1 MEISVLPTSTAKGDF
16 KLAFFL
22 NSRFNLIQ
30 FLFRITLLFI
40 VWSRLF
46 NTCAKENFLLLFLL
60 PWCHGYFLLLTNE
73 SSGQPSCRKQE
84 KMDEVEVECK
94 AGTYPNLDDIVV
106 EDEGPTL
113 LLPCIVCNKTFKPEV
128 LQRHSKVCEKNA
140 HKKRKTFDSFK
151 QRVQGTDLAEFLP
164 FSTVQK
170 KVPHSDKPISPKKAS
185 SRWKENHE
193 AFVSAIRA
201 ARGEGS
207 DTPGGSGDSRSVLRP
222 PDHEQC
228 PYCERHFGRKAFD
241 RHQEWCREQHSR
253 QPPAPASVQAKERL
267 EARIKYRA
275 PPIKSK
281 RAITREKYS
290 PLVQR
295 KVRQVS
301 PSSSSNYSSATGS
314 ATSSAGSSRHT
325 PQSQQE
331 QSNRLSKSGNV
342 TSGRSQ
348 SKDSANALGFSRGV
362 VGRSS
367 LRSSQRSAPRPTSP
381 TKQSS
386 GIGKLPASPIL
397 RRHSEDS
404 RRVLEKDDIAIA
416 SAGLRKLQTRN
427 PLGKHDSKTQDTPK
441 IITEKKNDL
450 CSASTANTPTM
461 HIEINSKQ
469 IKDNTNNSKSSKNDL
484 LWSGS
489 YQEEPYDPYASAER
503 QMLELLR
510 SDSACNMS
518 KKQKH
523 ESPSPAPSIS
533 PMPSP
538 ALSPKPSP
546 LETSPTS
553 AFTRYAKELE
563 STETGFQKETYS
575 ESPGNPK
582 VNDAIN
588 SCGTDDHST
597 LSEELHKKLSNVP
610 GTQRTELLEESPPDV
625 NQLLPVSKSKSEAP
639 QTVHPVKPQPPP
651 RSNRR
656 LASLPL
662 CNNSIDLVVSGS
674 AMHPLLQS
682 SQSEEA
688 VLKDTE
694 SVPYTDFDHRPK
706 TYDLDSK
713 TGKEMIEKGGW
724 FCEKAVFSE
733 LDSPIVIDSANGGK
747 IEVLNLENRDD
758 RMRRRETRESRE
770 VREITE
776 QESNI
781 TDIDN
786 LLEEVVR
793 MQHSVSMLSEVDP
806 SNSKANTMPVNI
818 SSARSRRNRAGKMHI
833 EDYLFP
839 AELLERENNNF
850 GTSADTSER
859 SNSVF
864 GSTKS
869 RKSSSKGRR
878 LIEDMLFPQG
888 IDLNANSDYLED
900 SDVVVSVNALTTMSK
915 PSEELS
921 SKMNA
926 VFSHYPTS
934 PVALTSKAPSV
945 CDNSDSI
952 SRPKPMSLSTHSSIR
967 NGCNGGNDK
976 DASSTPMSPMQPLN
990 QSRQSA
996 SSRLSADSAYS
1007 RSPIP
1012 QIRRQGSVG
1021 AQDIHRQ
1028 GAESPQSIISQ
1039 SLAQSLVLSSSGSES
1054 SLPPLSSSL
1063 SMKRGNQS
1071 KHECVTP
1078 SSDIVSATTPLLPKL
1093 SKFCHQ
1099 CGTKFLIS
1107 VAKFCHECGA
1117 ARLEI
1122 C

>member
-1 MEISVLPTSTAKGDF
+1 
-16 KLAFFL
+16 
-22 NSRFNLIQ
+22 
-30 FLFRITLLFI
+30 
-40 VWSRLF
+40 
-46 NTCAKENFLLLFLL
+46 
-60 PWCHGYFLLLTNE
+60 
-73 SSGQPSCRKQE
+73 
-84 KMDEVEVECK
+84 MDEVEVDCK

-106 EDEGPTL
+106 EDDGPTL

-128 LQRHSKVCEKNA
+128 LQRHSKVCEKNV

-170 KVPHSDKPISPKKAS
+170 KVSSSDKAISPKIPS

-207 DTPGGSGDSRSVLRP
+207 DASGGSGDSRSVLRP

-241 RHQEWCREQHSR
+241 RHQDWCREQHSR
-253 QPPAPASVQAKERL
+253 QPPVTASIQAKERL

-301 PSSSSNYSSATGS
+301 PSSSSNFSSTTGS

-331 QSNRLSKSGNV
+331 QSNRLSKSGNI
-342 TSGRSQ
+342 SGRSQ
-348 SKDSANALGFSRGV
+348 PKDSASSLGFNRGTA
-362 VGRSS
+362 GRTS
-367 LRSSQRSAPRPTSP
+367 LRSSQRTAARPSSP
-381 TKQSS
+381 TKSS
-386 GIGKLPASPIL
+386 TGSGKLPASPIL
-397 RRHSEDS
+397 RRTTEDS
-404 RRVLEKDDIAIA
+404 RRVHDKDDMAVTSA
-416 SAGLRKLQTRN
+416 SLRKLQSRN
-427 PLGKHDSKTQDTPK
+427 PPVKHESKILDTPK
-441 IITEKKNDL
+441 MTAEKKLDES
-450 CSASTANTPTM
+450 CAPAANTPTL
-461 HIEINSKQ
+461 HIEINTKQ
-469 IKDNTNNSKSSKNDL
+469 LKDNTNNSKSAKNDQ
-484 LWSGS
+484 LWRNHSSVKLQPLPLRKSLRGS
-489 YQEEPYDPYASAER
+489 YNQEEPYDPYASAER
-503 QMLELLR
+503 QMMELLR
-510 SDSACNMS
+510 SDSACNIS
-518 KKQKH
+518 KKQKQK
-523 ESPSPAPSIS
+523 SPSPAPSIS

-538 ALSPKPSP
+538 TLSPKPSP

-563 STETGFQKETYS
+563 SPEPSFQKETCGECPDKPQVAEAS
-575 ESPGNPK
+575 KNCGMDDDSPLVDG
-582 VNDAIN
+582 
-588 SCGTDDHST
+588 
-597 LSEELHKKLSNVP
+597 LHKNLSNVAEA
-610 GTQRTELLEESPPDV
+610 QRNELLKEFPL
-625 NQLLPVSKSKSEAP
+625 QLNHQLPEPKAKVP
-639 QTVHPVKPQPPP
+639 QTMYPVQPQPPP

-662 CNNSIDLVVSGS
+662 YKNPNDLIVSGVS
-674 AMHPLLQS
+674 AIHPTLQT
-682 SQSEEA
+682 SQSVEA
-688 VLKDTE
+688 VPQDITSIATPDLDN
-694 SVPYTDFDHRPK
+694 RPK
-706 TYDLDSK
+706 TYDLDSSK
-713 TGKEMIEKGGW
+713 KEIIKKGGRYNVN
-724 FCEKAVFSE
+724 EKAMLSE
-733 LDSPIVIDSANGGK
+733 LDSPIVIDTADGGK

-776 QESNI
+776 QESDI
-781 TDIDN
+781 ADIDY

-793 MQHSVSMLSEVDP
+793 MQHSVSMLSEVDS
-806 SNSKANTMPVNI
+806 SNSREATQSVNL

-839 AELLERENNNF
+839 AELLERDNNNLQA
-850 GTSADTSER
+850 SADSSDR

-888 IDLNANSDYLED
+888 FDLNANSDYVED
-900 SDVVVSVNALTTMSK
+900 SDVVVSANALTAMSK
-915 PSEELS
+915 PSEEFS
-921 SKMNA
+921 SQIDA

-945 CDNSDSI
+945 SDNSDSI
-952 SRPKPMSLSTHSSIR
+952 SRPKPMSLFTHSSIR

-976 DASSTPMSPMQPLN
+976 DTISIPTSPMQPLN
-990 QSRQSA
+990 QSRQST

-1007 RSPIP
+1007 SLNRRSPVP

-1021 AQDIHRQ
+1021 NQDIQRQ

-1039 SLAQSLVLSSSGSES
+1039 SLTQSLVLSSSGSES
-1054 SLPPLSSSL
+1054 SLPPLSSSQ
-1063 SMKRGNQS
+1063 SMKRGGQS
-1071 KHECVTP
+1071 KHECETP
-1078 SSDIVSATTPLLPKL
+1078 SSDIVSATTPLFPKL